1 MKRVEKEMNNDGIIY
16 RLMENN
22 TLIVSIYPITR
33 YIDTIETFNIVKCR
47 RLLNGLQDL
56 SSNIP
61 TNIVTSLEV
70 LIIETLLNL

>member
-1 MKRVEKEMNNDGIIY
+1 MRRVEKEMNNDGIIY

-22 TLIVSIYPITR
+22 TLIASIYPITR
-33 YIDTIETFNIVKCR
+33 YIDTPETFNIVKCR